1 MMTVQ
6 EAEKLLNI
14 DLQNNKVDQ
23 VSETTNYYIFSVSSI
38 TTKNRLDRSFA
49 PPIAVEKQT
58 GKTLR
63 FNPMMFSK
71 DELKSIKRIR

>member
-14 DLQNNKVDQ
+14 DLKSNKIDQ
-23 VSETTNYYIFSVSSI
+23 VSETTNYYIFSIVSVAS
-38 TTKNRLDRSFA
+38 KNRLDRSFA